1 MGIPLTCWVRGQ
13 LTVWR
18 YRRTAR
24 GAKTAVMAA
33 DQARASA
40 TWPVTVWP
48 GGRAPWPR
56 SRPRR
61 ALVVAVTGWLAANA
75 CSHPGMVWVGTN
87 IELVDASGNAP
98 VKLAAWTASGVRT
111 TSPRAAMAHD
121 QAWPNPRA
129 IATPASRRHGQGAV
143 AVDDAGGEVFG
154 HPEGGALAAE
164 QGELGEQ
171 PGEEPVDVAAVGGR

>member
-1 MGIPLTCWVRGQ
+1 MTRPAEPASSLPRWSATSASMRGPTRAYKRAKTGWWTGLCWPCGHGHPSDLLDDGGQ

-61 ALVVAVTGWLAANA
+61 ALVVAVTGWWAANA

-87 IELVDASGNAP
+87 IELVDSSGNAP

-111 TSPRAAMAHD
+111 TRPRAAMAHE
-121 QAWPNPRA
+121 Q
-129 IATPASRRHGQGAV
+129 ASR
-143 AVDDAGGEVFG
+143 
-154 HPEGGALAAE
+154 
-164 QGELGEQ
+164 
-171 PGEEPVDVAAVGGR
+171 